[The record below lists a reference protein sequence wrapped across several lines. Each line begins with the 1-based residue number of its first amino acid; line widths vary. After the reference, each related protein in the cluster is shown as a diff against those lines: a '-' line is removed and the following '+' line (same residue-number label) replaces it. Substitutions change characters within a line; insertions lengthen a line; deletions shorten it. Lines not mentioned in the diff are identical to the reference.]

1 MDNKLGFRR
10 LLPLM
15 ISVHKSETVQCLT
28 MFKQHSCRKDFLGS
42 PDTYRTSLKDGTTWW
57 RRRRKFRGKSGK
69 RTRRSLKRGGKE
81 VVEMLK
87 RRQPALERL
96 CASRARS
103 SNCFDELS
111 FKKKEE
117 KEMEGGAYITGCLL
131 TKPSWLF
138 APPVQFL
145 FIIIDLTYY

>member
-1 MDNKLGFRR
+1 
-10 LLPLM
+10 
-15 ISVHKSETVQCLT
+15 
-28 MFKQHSCRKDFLGS
+28 
-42 PDTYRTSLKDGTTWW
+42 
-57 RRRRKFRGKSGK
+57 
-69 RTRRSLKRGGKE
+69 
-81 VVEMLK
+81 MLK

-138 APPVQFL
+138 APPVRFL
-145 FIIIDLTYY
+145 FIIIDLLLKKLLTIKMKDDRLSTQEDRESHIREKVTNRVEPSNIAKA

>member
-1 MDNKLGFRR
+1 MEQDDEEGGEG
-10 LLPLM
+10 M
-15 ISVHKSETVQCLT
+15 E
-28 MFKQHSCRKDFLGS
+28 
-42 PDTYRTSLKDGTTWW
+42 
-57 RRRRKFRGKSGK
+57 GK
-69 RTRRSLKRGGKE
+69 RTRRSLKREEGE

-111 FKKKEE
+111 LKKKEE
-117 KEMEGGAYITGCLL
+117 KEMEGGAYITGSLL

-138 APPVQFL
+138 APPVRFL